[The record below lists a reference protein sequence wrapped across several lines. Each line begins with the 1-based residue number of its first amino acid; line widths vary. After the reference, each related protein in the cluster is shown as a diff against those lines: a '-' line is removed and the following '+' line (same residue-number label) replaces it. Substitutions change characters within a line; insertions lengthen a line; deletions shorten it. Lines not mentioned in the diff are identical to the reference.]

1 MKTKLLRRLRKEALT
16 ECPCEELQAFAEYVG
31 WSHDKTRRRIQAKKD
46 ELHPPPRCGAKTE
59 EKMKTKVTFKDS
71 FDDNKISVEI
81 IYKKN
86 IRLEMGD
93 SDVWLSLDDFEE
105 FIQECTRLAV
115 KLKESKKNEE

>member
-1 MKTKLLRRLRKEALT
+1 
-16 ECPCEELQAFAEYVG
+16 
-31 WSHDKTRRRIQAKKD
+31 
-46 ELHPPPRCGAKTE
+46 
-59 EKMKTKVTFKDS
+59 MKTKVTFKDS

-81 IYKKN
+81 IHKKN

>member
-1 MKTKLLRRLRKEALT
+1 
-16 ECPCEELQAFAEYVG
+16 
-31 WSHDKTRRRIQAKKD
+31 
-46 ELHPPPRCGAKTE
+46 
-59 EKMKTKVTFKDS
+59 MKTKVTFKDS

-81 IYKKN
+81 IHKKN

-93 SDVWLSLDDFEE
+93 SDVWLSPDDFEE

>member
-1 MKTKLLRRLRKEALT
+1 
-16 ECPCEELQAFAEYVG
+16 
-31 WSHDKTRRRIQAKKD
+31 
-46 ELHPPPRCGAKTE
+46 
-59 EKMKTKVTFKDS
+59 MKTKVTFKDS
-71 FDDNKISVEI
+71 FDNNKISVEI

-105 FIQECTRLAV
+105 FIQECTQLAV